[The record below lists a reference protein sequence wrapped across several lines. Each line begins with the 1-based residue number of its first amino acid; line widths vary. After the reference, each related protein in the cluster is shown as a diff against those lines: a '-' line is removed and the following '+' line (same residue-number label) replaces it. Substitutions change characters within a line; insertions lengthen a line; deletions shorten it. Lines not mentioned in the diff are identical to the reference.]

1 MTESSGVVRNFREG
15 VPGRATIRYDTLR
28 YGTILRLKADIS
40 QLTLPHGT
48 KNQKRGKEKKLK
60 MKIAMLRSI
69 GKQYGGSMESVL
81 KRRRKRRLRRE
92 VFAEKGG
99 SQE

>member
-1 MTESSGVVRNFREG
+1 
-15 VPGRATIRYDTLR
+15 
-28 YGTILRLKADIS
+28 LKADIS
-40 QLTLPHGT
+40 QLTLLHGT

>member
-1 MTESSGVVRNFREG
+1 
-15 VPGRATIRYDTLR
+15 
-28 YGTILRLKADIS
+28 LKADIS

-81 KRRRKRRLRRE
+81 KTRKKRLRRE

>member
-1 MTESSGVVRNFREG
+1 
-15 VPGRATIRYDTLR
+15 
-28 YGTILRLKADIS
+28 LKADIS

>member
-1 MTESSGVVRNFREG
+1 
-15 VPGRATIRYDTLR
+15 
-28 YGTILRLKADIS
+28 LKADIS

-69 GKQYGGSMESVL
+69 GKQYGGSMELVL